1 MDYKGDTCYIKKV
14 LIGNRQAFAELVN
27 RHKDNVYTLALK
39 ICGNPEDAEEV
50 AQDSFIKVFRSLK
63 SFRFKSSFPT
73 WLYRIVYN
81 TAITRVR
88 QNKTDVLKIE
98 DFPVD
103 AVDFL
108 RETIDDQ
115 YAEMEYNKAL
125 LSFALQKL
133 NPDYRAL
140 ISLHY
145 YQELSIDEI
154 ATVSGLSRSNIKTR
168 LSRARSRIKEIINGV
183 TEKEVYQHERILG

>member
-1 MDYKGDTCYIKKV
+1 MDYKGDLYYIEKV
-14 LIGNRQAFAELVN
+14 LIGNSQAFAELVD
-27 RHKDNVYTLALK
+27 RHKDNVYTLAQK

-63 SFRFKSSFPT
+63 SFRFKSSFHT

-81 TAITRVR
+81 TAITRLR
-88 QNKTDVLKIE
+88 QKRTDILKIE

-108 RETIDDQ
+108 REGADEQ
-115 YAEMEYNKAL
+115 YAEMEYKRAL
-125 LSFALQKL
+125 ISFALQKID
-133 NPDYRAL
+133 PDQRAL

-145 YQELSIDEI
+145 WQELSIDEI
-154 ATVSGLSRSNIKTR
+154 ASVSGLSHSNVKIR
-168 LSRARSRIKEIINGV
+168 LFRARNRLKEIIKEV
-183 TEKEVYQHERILG
+183 TEKEVYQHERI

>member
-1 MDYKGDTCYIKKV
+1 MDYKGDLYYIEKV
-14 LIGNRQAFAELVN
+14 LIGNSQAFAELVD
-27 RHKDNVYTLALK
+27 RHKDNVYTLAQK

-63 SFRFKSSFPT
+63 SFRFKSSFHT

-81 TAITRVR
+81 TAITRLR
-88 QNKTDVLKIE
+88 QKRTDILKIE

-108 RETIDDQ
+108 REGADEQ
-115 YAEMEYNKAL
+115 YAEMEYKRAL
-125 LSFALQKL
+125 IRFALQKID
-133 NPDYRAL
+133 PDQRAL

-145 YQELSIDEI
+145 WQELSIDEI
-154 ATVSGLSRSNIKTR
+154 ASVSGLSHSNVKIR
-168 LSRARSRIKEIINGV
+168 LFRARNRLKEIIKEV
-183 TEKEVYQHERILG
+183 TEKEVYQHERI